1 MELVVA
7 ISYLDKLSGEFITM
21 NGIEQFR
28 IPYKAELNHDGTI
41 VPSETIN
48 MNKMV
53 DLRTIHYFDPKTWTM
68 KGNWSSGRYIT
79 WTRKTTRP
87 FEMWPEAWNS
97 EKIGLAQ
104 KQIAIA
110 DWKKTKARRDEY
122 EKKALLNAK

>member
-1 MELVVA
+1 
-7 ISYLDKLSGEFITM
+7 
-21 NGIEQFR
+21 
-28 IPYKAELNHDGTI
+28 
-41 VPSETIN
+41 

-68 KGNWSSGRYIT
+68 RGNWSSGRYIT

-87 FEMWPEAWNS
+87 FEMWPEAWDS

-122 EKKALLNAK
+122 EKKDRGRKVMGDTGKNGRKSQSTTHPRFTGSARAGAGG